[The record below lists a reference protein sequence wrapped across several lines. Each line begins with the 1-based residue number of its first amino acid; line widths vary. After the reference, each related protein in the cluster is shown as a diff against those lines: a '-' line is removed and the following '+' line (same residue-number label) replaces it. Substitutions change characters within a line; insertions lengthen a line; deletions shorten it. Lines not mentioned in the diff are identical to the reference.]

1 MYKYL
6 VSFVEL
12 CKLLHLVL
20 LQSSGD
26 LLHSVSEDVDDLME
40 ELEHG
45 LRDDLQDLRSETW
58 KSVWNLAHS
67 GVRIIKL
74 RSE

>member
-26 LLHSVSEDVDDLME
+26 LLHSVCEDVDDLME

-45 LRDDLQDLRSETW
+45 LRDDL
-58 KSVWNLAHS
+58 
-67 GVRIIKL
+67 
-74 RSE
+74 